1 MIDIPLEGRL
11 VLAGILWGLFASLLA
26 ATIVKP
32 TPRLGSRVRP
42 YTLIPRTKLGR
53 GVDPPTFVD
62 AGSQRAA
69 AARDGVFAALFGP
82 PLAALVRKLG
92 SLDNAGGDET
102 LRLKL
107 RQAGYPQVSVEE
119 YRIRQLGAGVLA
131 AATGI
136 GAGVVVD
143 GHPGLVLLLGG
154 LGLVA
159 GVTRWRARIDRAIEV
174 RRERLRIELYTV
186 NQLLAMH
193 LKTGG
198 GPIQAVQ
205 RIVERGS
212 GVVVEDLGEVIHLI
226 AGGVAASEA
235 FSRLAA
241 VTPEPQAARTYELLA
256 SGAERGADLASGLL
270 AFSEDIRDTRR
281 EDLRKSAT
289 RRRAAMLIPTIALM
303 APVMLIFVAA
313 PIPFL
318 VWNIR

>member
-1 MIDIPLEGRL
+1 L

-26 ATIVKP
+26 AGIVKP
-32 TPRLGSRVRP
+32 TPRLGGRVRP
-42 YTLIPRTKLGR
+42 YTIISRTKLGR
-53 GVDPPTFVD
+53 GVDPPTFIRPSTRK
-62 AGSQRAA
+62 APGTF
-69 AARDGVFAALFGP
+69 GALFGP

-92 SLDNAGGDET
+92 AVRNAGDDKT

-119 YRIRQLGAGVLA
+119 YRIRQLGAGALA
-131 AATGI
+131 TA
-136 GAGVVVD
+136 AGVGVGVMV
-143 GHPGLVLLLGG
+143 GVHPGLVLLLGG
-154 LGLVA
+154 LGWVSGVA
-159 GVTRWRARIDRAIEV
+159 RRRARIDRAIEV
-174 RRERLRIELYTV
+174 RRECLRIELYSV

-193 LKTGG
+193 LRTGG
-198 GPIQAVQ
+198 GPIQAVR

-212 GVVVEDLGEVIHLI
+212 GVVAEDLGEVIRLI
-226 AGGVAASEA
+226 AGGVAVSEA

-241 VTPEPQAARTYELLA
+241 LTPEPQAARTYELLA
-256 SGAERGADLASGLL
+256 SGAERGVDLASGLL
-270 AFSEDIRDTRR
+270 AFSEDIRDSRR